1 MGEGR
6 EEWKEGRVKEG
17 TEWDRMVWREGGRRR
32 EWSERRMARR
42 EKEEEGVK
50 RMARSEGIGKHQE
63 ACTSCH
69 ECPNFPGANWHAH
82 TLMWVILLP

>member
-1 MGEGR
+1 M
-6 EEWKEGRVKEG
+6 KEGA
-17 TEWDRMVWREGGRRR
+17 EWDRMVWKEGGRRR
-32 EWSERRMARR
+32 EWSERRIARR

-69 ECPNFPGANWHAH
+69 ECPQLSQGPTGMH
-82 TLMWVILLP
+82 TP